1 MATVS
6 TRTSSRTAVPPLLRQ
21 HLRMLDP
28 YLQLAGVREFSINR
42 PGEAWIETAGGG
54 YQVKKDNAL
63 TVVALN
69 DFLSNLATHRGQRY
83 DDQVPFLSTTIPGY
97 DFRIQAVG
105 GAVAADGICLSIR
118 CGTGQRYPIEGYF
131 TDLDSFA
138 DATPEDTAI
147 VEAYIGNKDMAA
159 RLIEA
164 VKRGANVLVAG
175 PTGSGKT
182 TFLNSLLKHIPLHLR
197 LGLVEDSRELV
208 VDHPNH
214 FRLLKSKTGTDIAK
228 VSWEQIADA
237 LMRLR
242 PDGILFSEIDI
253 RNTVPFLLLM
263 NTGHKWCFATIHANE
278 GAPQAI
284 RRMVLNAQLGGLAGA
299 AALVEQ
305 YALQELDLVA
315 FVHKGRTKD
324 GREAWRTTVEYLKD
338 KRT

>member
-1 MATVS
+1 MGSVIAKHVTVA
-6 TRTSSRTAVPPLLRQ
+6 AVPPLLRQ
-21 HLRMLDP
+21 HLRSLLDR
-28 YLQLAGVREFSINR
+28 YLNRPDAIEVCINR
-42 PGEAWIETAGGG
+42 PGEVWIETNAGWET
-54 YQVKKDNAL
+54 KKDAAL
-63 TVVALN
+63 TVPALN
-69 DFLSNLATHRGQRY
+69 DFLSTLATFRQQRY
-83 DDQVPFLSTTIPGY
+83 DDMVPFLSTTIPGY
-97 DFRIQAVG
+97 EFRIQAVG
-105 GAVAADGICLSIR
+105 GAVAAEGVAMAIR
-118 CGTGQRYPIEGYF
+118 CGRAQRYAISGYF
-131 TDLDSFA
+131 KDELA
-138 DATPEDTAI
+138 EATALI
-147 VEAYIGNKDMAA
+147 EAYIDNADEAS

-164 VKRGANVLVAG
+164 VKAGANVLVAG

-182 TFLNSLLKHIPLHLR
+182 TFLNSLLAHIPLDLR

-228 VSWEQIADA
+228 VTWEQIVDG

-284 RRMVLNAQLGGLAGA
+284 RRMVLNAQLGGLSGGS
-299 AALVEQ
+299 ALVEQ
-305 YALQELDLVA
+305 YALQELDIVA

-324 GREAWRTTVEYLKD
+324 GRKAWRTSVEYLK
-338 KRT
+338 KAA